1 MKQYELTV
9 LVHPDLEMNV
19 ALATDKVKALIEANG
34 GKITKENNEGKK
46 RMAYK
51 IRKQDFAVY
60 YFYEIELPANAPK
73 KISEQLNITEEV
85 LRYLLVTVDERK
97 LKYAERAKARAEARG
112 ENSEE
117 AENADS
123 ADEKSNEE
131 E

>member
-112 ENSEE
+112 ENAEE